1 MLTNIT
7 PSAINRREQENYYV
21 DQNRCTNRCKRF
33 SVQFIISPILRNDL
47 VELRMLEQIIYA
59 LSSTIII
66 KNNINIYI
74 MFVLFSYRN
83 KMFL

>member
-47 VELRMLEQIIYA
+47 VELRMLEQII
-59 LSSTIII
+59 I